1 MRHGN
6 KWPKAAT
13 GSSESNGRALVPR
26 FDTGKVL
33 RIIEEREGLV
43 RAMVEVAGEERRAT
57 AFTRITGSVAE
68 GDRVV
73 LNVTGVELGL
83 GTGGEDFILW
93 NLEKTESETSEG
105 GHILKLRYTPLQID
119 TVSAEAP
126 ESPHHDAL
134 REAESL
140 EGMPVVACG
149 LHSQIAPVVAVI
161 KARNPR
167 LRIAYV
173 MTDGAALP
181 IAHSDLVATLK
192 DKGLLDATITCGHS
206 FGGDLECVNVFS
218 GLLAARVAC
227 EADVAVVSMG
237 PGIVGTGTA
246 FGHTGMEQGQV
257 LSAAGVLQGLPVA
270 ALRIS
275 FADPRPRHRILSHHT
290 LSALRMGALV
300 RVTIAVPK
308 LRPERL
314 EVLLERLKSAGLD
327 ERHDIRVVDASSTIP
342 TLDKFGLKVTTMGR
356 SMSEDPDFFEAAG
369 AAGLVATPNH

>member
-1 MRHGN
+1 
-6 KWPKAAT
+6 
-13 GSSESNGRALVPR
+13 VPR